1 MELRQLKYF
10 LAVVRQN
17 SFISAAAILPV
28 KHQTLLSQIRK
39 LEKELDHKLFHRGA
53 GGLRLTEAGR
63 FFIEYAQGVLN
74 AADRAHR
81 AMSALKQ
88 GRVSGEL
95 RIGTLDS
102 VGIYFLP
109 HILRNLREKYPELR
123 TTVLYRSSEEIIQ
136 ALLSDRIDVAL
147 LDNPRPDRH
156 LRRET
161 IIEEQVS
168 LVCGRMH
175 PLFGRKL
182 IQPKDIEG
190 LQVISL
196 SDDTA
201 TGRLVRDYL
210 SRLRVRV
217 TPVAST
223 NCVQTA
229 KKMVEV
235 GLGVTFLPD
244 MFTSPDISCKGK
256 SLGRLARI
264 KLDPSCNR
272 SIVLMTWKRSRMSR
286 STATFAEETKNFG
299 LQWKACA
306 ECSAA

>member
-1 MELRQLKYF
+1 LELRQLKYF
-10 LAVVRQN
+10 LTVVRQN
-17 SFISAAAILPV
+17 GFVSAAAILPV
-28 KHQTLLSQIRK
+28 KHQTLLGQIRK
-39 LEKELDHKLFHRGA
+39 LEKELDQTLFHRGA

-63 FFIEYAQGVLN
+63 FFIEYAQEVLN
-74 AADRAHR
+74 AAERAHR
-81 AMSALKQ
+81 AMDNLKKGQ
-88 GRVSGEL
+88 VSGEL

-109 HILRNLREKYPELR
+109 HILRNMREKYPELR
-123 TTVLYRSSEEIIQ
+123 PTVLYRSSEEILQ

-156 LRRET
+156 LHLET

-175 PLFGRKL
+175 PLFSKKL

-190 LQVISL
+190 LRVISL

-210 SRLRVRV
+210 SRLGVRV

-244 MFTSPDISCKGK
+244 MFTSPDVNCKGK

-264 KLDPSCNR
+264 KLDPTCNR
-272 SIVLMTWKRSRMSR
+272 RIVLMTWKRSGTSR

-299 LQWKACA
+299 SRWKACS
-306 ECSAA
+306 ESSAA